1 MADEAIGDAA
11 ARTAAEGGAVV
22 LIPNPEAEAA
32 ETGDG
37 LPPIAETPAWAGMV
51 EAHEVRLATLE
62 QRIEGCEAT
71 HTTLQMGIDGRAP
84 NGHEHPVDED
94 VRILADELR
103 ALREEEVAPRRGRI
117 QRGWLRRWLRGQN
130 G

>member
-1 MADEAIGDAA
+1 MADEAIGEAA
-11 ARTAAEGGAVV
+11 TRTAAEGGAVV

-32 ETGDG
+32 EQGEN
-37 LPPIAETPAWAGMV
+37 PPAAPPWAGLV
-51 EAHEVRLATLE
+51 EAHEARLATLE
-62 QRIEGCEAT
+62 QRIELCEGT
-71 HTTLQMGIDGRAP
+71 HTALQMGIDGRAM

-130 G
+130 GQ